1 VATGITY
8 APQSD
13 LVNAMT
19 HGNGLQ
25 TSAGYD
31 LDYRLTQLTL
41 NNGASPVSSLA
52 YAYSDGMNLTGIT
65 DGLNAAN
72 DNTLWYTAAN
82 RLQNANGPWGNTTN
96 YYDLVGNRTYSTN
109 TVGASVTTR
118 VQAYAA
124 NSNRLTGITENTA
137 AFRTY
142 TYDNAGNT
150 LTETRPGESFAYAYN
165 KRNRLASVTRNT
177 LAYAAYTTNALE
189 QLTSRTTSA
198 VGAPAGTVHYLYDQ
212 DGHLIAE
219 ANAATG
225 AITRDYIWLA
235 SNDPVRRSLG
245 EGGNDPVDLPLAIAE
260 TTTLTMVHADHLGR
274 PTRMTDATKATV
286 WQATWKP
293 WGEIHQ
299 LSGTLTQNLRYPGQY
314 FQIETGYHYNHHRH
328 YDPITGRYTQP
339 DPLRFVDGP
348 SVYAYAG
355 NSPYMNTDREGQFI
369 DAGMDAGFIAYDVYR
384 LVKDGSCNRRENL
397 TALGPAIYFPKT
409 P

>member
-1 VATGITY
+1 MAARAVVSGITN

-25 TSAGYD
+25 TTAGYD

-96 YYDLVGNRTYSTN
+96 YYDLVGNRTYNTN

-137 AFRTY
+137 AFRSY

-150 LTETRPGESFAYAYN
+150 LTETRPGESFNYTYN
-165 KRNRLASVTRNT
+165 NRNRLASVTRNT
-177 LAYAAYTTNALE
+177 LAYAAYTYNALE
-189 QLTSRTTSA
+189 QLTSRSTSA

-245 EGGNDPVDLPLAIAE
+245 EGGNDPIDLPLAIAE
-260 TTTLTMVHADHLGR
+260 SATLTQVHADHLGR
-274 PTRMTDATKATV
+274 PTRMTDAAKSTV
-286 WQATWKP
+286 WQAIWKP

-314 FQIETGYHYNHHRH
+314 FQIETGLHYNHHRH

-339 DPLRFVDGP
+339 GPLRFVDGP
-348 SVYAYAG
+348 SV
-355 NSPYMNTDREGQFI
+355 
-369 DAGMDAGFIAYDVYR
+369 
-384 LVKDGSCNRRENL
+384 
-397 TALGPAIYFPKT
+397 
-409 P
+409 